1 MKKYLLVGFFSIL
14 TFTSAKAQDFNF
26 GVKGGLNIS
35 NLHSSNTPVD
45 EITESRTGFHAGAFG
60 ELRFSELFALQLE
73 ALYSQQGATTT
84 IPYINIDPP
93 GELGYSKKDYNKQQ
107 ERPGYEVEGRYDYL
121 NLPVLAK
128 FYVYE
133 GLNVYGGPQVSVLL
147 SAKDQYE
154 SEENDVK
161 DQLDPLDFGL
171 YGGVGYQF
179 EMGLFFSASYYW
191 GINNISHI
199 DYSNALGY
207 DINIHQGVF
216 QFSTGYRF

>member
-1 MKKYLLVGFFSIL
+1 MRKHLLLGFLSIL
-14 TFTSAKAQDFNF
+14 TFGSVKAQEINF

-60 ELRFSELFALQLE
+60 ELRFSNLFALQVE

-84 IPYINIDPP
+84 IAYIPIDPP
-93 GELGYSKKDYNKQQ
+93 GELGYFKQSYTKQQ
-107 ERPGYEVEGRYDYL
+107 NQDLEAKGRYDYL

-128 FYVYE
+128 FYVYK
-133 GLNVYGGPQVSVLL
+133 GLNVYGGPQLSVLL
-147 SAKDQYE
+147 SAKDEYE
-154 SEENDVK
+154 SVENDVK
-161 DQLDPLDFGL
+161 DQLDPFDFGL
-171 YGGVGYQF
+171 NGGVGYQF

-199 DYSNALGY
+199 DYSNVLGY
-207 DINIHQGVF
+207 DINIHQGAF